1 MFSVRWQ
8 TAEQLKELLCTLVEH
23 PSITGTKGEVSFS
36 EHLFYM
42 LKSFP
47 YFEENQE
54 HLKLHSLRDG
64 RQFLTA
70 LVKRGNH
77 KDTIILLSHFDV
89 VEIKDYGHLEHLAF
103 RPRELTNE
111 LKHFIDRMPSEAAKD
126 LETGEWL
133 FGRGAMD
140 MKAGLTVQLSML
152 ERAMDGEFEGNILLL
167 TVPDEEANSEGML
180 AAVPFLQHVKEEYDL
195 EIKACINSEPMF
207 AQYPNDEHQY
217 IYTGS
222 IGKIL
227 AGFFCKGIET
237 HVGEPFSGLNANL
250 MASEVNRLLELNDT
264 FCEVVDGE
272 VTPPPTNLMQKD
284 LKEEYSVQ
292 IPHEAVTMFNLLTMN
307 RSLQS
312 LHELLYRTAYQAAKN
327 IEETYQKR
335 EEAFRTKVPFT
346 PRNRKVTVLTYQKLL
361 QKAIEKHGEAEV
373 GRRIDYLQSNRGD
386 LGDRDF
392 STKLVA
398 DLASLCQEE
407 APLIV
412 LFYSPPFYPAVS
424 SKGEQLIESTVKKL
438 TDYAKKE
445 YDIELTRLNY
455 FPGLSDLSFLQLK
468 EDTMTLHM
476 LTSNMPLYG
485 KGYYMPIQEM
495 MKLNVPIINVGP
507 YGKDAHKWTE
517 RLHLPFSFSILP
529 DLLSYTIQT
538 VLKERA

>member
-1 MFSVRWQ
+1 MKWQ
-8 TAEQLKELLCTLVEH
+8 TSEELKDLLCTLVEH
-23 PSITGTKGEVSFS
+23 PSITGTKEEVTFA
-36 EHLFYM
+36 EHLYYL

-47 YFEENQE
+47 YFESHAE

-64 RQFLTA
+64 RQLLSA
-70 LVKRGNH
+70 LVKQ
-77 KDTIILLSHFDV
+77 KDTTDTVILLSHFDV
-89 VEIKDYGHLEHLAF
+89 VDITDYGHLEHLAF

-111 LKHFIDRMPSEAAKD
+111 LQDLIDRMPKDAAKD
-126 LETGEWL
+126 VASGEWL
-133 FGRGAMD
+133 FGRGSMD

-152 ERAMDGEFEGNILLL
+152 ERAMNGEFDGNVLLL

-180 AAVPFLQHVKEEYDL
+180 AAIPVIQDMAEQFSLTY
-195 EIKACINSEPMF
+195 KACINSEPMF
-207 AQYPNDEHQY
+207 AQYPNDDHHY

-250 MASEVNRLLELNDT
+250 MVSELNPLLELNES
-264 FCEVVDGE
+264 FCEVVEGE

-292 IPHEAVTMFNLLTMN
+292 IPHESVTMFNLLMMN
-307 RSLQS
+307 RSLDS
-312 LHELLYRTAYQAAKN
+312 LHQLLYETACKAAKQ
-327 IEETYQKR
+327 IEQTYKKR
-335 EEAFRTKVPFT
+335 EEQFRSKVPFE
-346 PRNRKVTVLTYQKLL
+346 PRNRKVSVFTYQQLL
-361 QKAIEKHGEAEV
+361 QKAIERYGEAEV

-386 LGDRDF
+386 VGDRDF

-398 DLASLCQEE
+398 DLAALCQEE
-407 APLIV
+407 APFIV

-424 SKGEQLIESTVKKL
+424 SKGEELIENTVGGL
-438 TDYAKKE
+438 TDYANKT
-445 YDIELTRLNY
+445 YGVELTRLHY
-455 FPGLSDLSFLQLK
+455 FPGLSDLSFLKLN
-468 EDTMTLHM
+468 EDPKTLYM

-507 YGKDAHKWTE
+507 LGKDAHKWTE
-517 RLHLPFSFSILP
+517 RLHLPFSFSVLP
-529 DLLSYTIQT
+529 DLLSYTIHT
-538 VLKERA
+538 LLKERA